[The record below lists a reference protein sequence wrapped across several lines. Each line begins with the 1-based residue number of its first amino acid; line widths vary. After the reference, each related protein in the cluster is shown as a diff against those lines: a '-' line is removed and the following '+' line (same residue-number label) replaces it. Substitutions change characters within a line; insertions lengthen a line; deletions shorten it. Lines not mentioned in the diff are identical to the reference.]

1 MKRVLASVA
10 CSVAL
15 LVTGCA
21 APPQASAVP
30 AAASAK
36 PAEHAPDEVTLR
48 PLAARVWVHITWN
61 TVPKFGLVASNG
73 VLACGPGGGLLVDT
87 AWNDAQTARLL
98 DLAAAR
104 GCAVHALVV
113 THFHDDR
120 MGGIGEVLRR
130 GIPTYASPE
139 TVKRAHRADWSPKP
153 VGGPD
158 GVEAAGVQAE
168 VFFPGAGHAPDN
180 LVVWLPA
187 SRVLFGGCMI
197 RAAAADALG
206 NLSDADVAAWPA
218 SVERVKERYGQATH
232 VVPGHGAAGGSDLLD
247 HTIELARRGAK

>member
-1 MKRVLASVA
+1 MKRVLTPLG

-15 LVTGCA
+15 LVTACG
-21 APPQASAVP
+21 APPRASAVP
-30 AAASAK
+30 AAVSAK
-36 PAEHAPDEVTLR
+36 TAERAPDEVTLQ
-48 PLAARVWVHITWN
+48 PLAPGVWVHITWN

-104 GCAVHALVV
+104 GCTVHALVV

-120 MGGIGEVLRR
+120 MGGIAEVLRR

-139 TVKRAHRADWSPKP
+139 TVKRAHLAGWSPKL
-153 VGGPD
+153 VGAPD
-158 GVEAAGVQAE
+158 AVEVAGVQAE

-180 LVVWLPA
+180 VVVWLPT

-197 RAAAADALG
+197 RASAADALG
-206 NLSDADVAAWPA
+206 NLSDADVAAWPG
-218 SVERVKERYGQATH
+218 SVGKLKERYGQASH
-232 VVPGHGAAGGSDLLD
+232 VVPGHGAAGGPDLLD
-247 HTIELARRGAK
+247 HTIDLARRGPK